1 MSRIKVLQLQPD
13 YNVKEHNIADLAEQ
27 IVMALP
33 SDRFDVVSAYLSGE
47 PNELGPFSK
56 AERSVYFKF
65 SGKQLKGLRLKLL
78 WHLFQLCRRERFD
91 VVICNRFKPIS
102 VMLLLNRWLKVPLC
116 IGVIHGFADFD
127 RRYRRKQVNKRAKHG
142 WCFVGVSKAVKQHLL
157 DYRCGFEATN
167 TVAITNAID
176 IEKAVALQLPRA
188 EARRALGLAPD
199 ILLLGALGRLV
210 PVKGHRYLIEAFAQV
225 ADQYPHVHLA
235 IIGEGRERGALQKR
249 IAEAGLQSRVHL
261 VGFYPDALQYVQAFD
276 IWVMPSLSEGLGL
289 ALLEGMSGRLPI
301 IASDIPA
308 MRPLID
314 GAGGTPVPPADVNAL
329 VHALRSYLNMS
340 ESERRAL
347 GGKVFDYLVREHS
360 IEQYR
365 REYRELVEKKLGIEK
380 I

>member
-13 YNVKEHNIADLAEQ
+13 YNVKQHDIADLAEQ
-27 IVMALP
+27 VVMALP
-33 SDRFDVVSAYLSGE
+33 QDKFDVVSAYLSGE
-47 PNELGPFSK
+47 PEKSGPFSK

-102 VMLLLNRWLKVPLC
+102 VMLLLNRWLNIPLC
-116 IGVIHGFADFD
+116 IGIIHGFADFD
-127 RRYRRKQVNKRAKHG
+127 RLYRRRQVSKHAKHG

-157 DYRCGFEATN
+157 DYRCGFDATN

-176 IEKAVALQLPRA
+176 VEKAVALQLPKA
-188 EARRALGLAPD
+188 EARRLLGLDPD
-199 ILLLGALGRLV
+199 VLLLGAVGRLV
-210 PVKGHRYLIEAFAQV
+210 PVKGHRYLIEAFAQL

-235 IIGEGRERGALQKR
+235 IVGDGRERELLLKQ
-249 IAEAGLQSRVHL
+249 IAKTGLQSRIHL
-261 VGFYPDALQYVQAFD
+261 VGHHPDALQYVQAFD

-314 GAGGTPVPPADVNAL
+314 GAGGIPVPPADVNAL
-329 VHALRSYLNMS
+329 VNALRSYLNLS
-340 ESERRAL
+340 GPERRAL
-347 GGKVFDYLVREHS
+347 GDKVFDYLSRKHS

-365 REYRELVEKKLGIEK
+365 REYRELIERALGS
-380 I
+380 